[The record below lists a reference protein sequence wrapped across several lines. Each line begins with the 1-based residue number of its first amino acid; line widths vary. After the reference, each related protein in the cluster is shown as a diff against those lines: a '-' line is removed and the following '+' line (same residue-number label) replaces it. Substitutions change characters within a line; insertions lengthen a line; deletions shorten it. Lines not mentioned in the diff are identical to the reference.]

1 MKIADLMTPE
11 PMTVNEN
18 NSLLLVWERM
28 SIGRIRHIPVVRG
41 SRLVGLVSSRDI
53 LAASPSRLV
62 DEDEDMAREMLSRVP
77 VGEVMKRELIT
88 VRPDSDVET
97 ACNLL
102 LEHKFDCLPVVD
114 ADDELIGIVT
124 ATDFLKLTRSLL
136 QLTRQLGGLDESVTG
151 LPS

>member
-88 VRPDSDVET
+88 VRADTDVET

-102 LEHKFDCLPVVD
+102 LENKFDCLPVVD
-114 ADDELIGIVT
+114 DGDELIGIVT
-124 ATDFLKLTRSLL
+124 ASDFLKLTRSLL
-136 QLTRQLGGLDESVTG
+136 QLTRQLGGLDESAAR